1 LPTQETIQALN
12 SWANWIS
19 FAKTEQYQVLDKL
32 PHRCIALFAGNRS
45 GKTASVAKHYVDR
58 LIGKASVPYKNKLMG
73 KVRCMSSSLP
83 ESNDPDVTD
92 NAQYIELR
100 RLIPS
105 EMIIKDVTARSA
117 NLVVRR
123 PVGLSSKK
131 TVFEFR
137 SSKQEMQ
144 DLGKINLSSLWHD
157 EETPDDK
164 RTECAA
170 RLMQEDGDEIFSITT
185 TNPYCFD
192 EETELL
198 TNRGWKFYDEILMS
212 DEIMTHNKMGYM
224 EWKKLEGFHVY
235 KYKGNLTH
243 LWHKSFDAAVTPNHK
258 WLVSNTRNQAKWYL
272 EETKNLNSK
281 HIIKRIEHTV
291 LGDDNEEY
299 SDELIALLGWLVT
312 DGSVARQS
320 VVITQSLTAN
330 GKKCNDIDVL
340 AADFNVK
347 VTDHPYPDRIINGRE
362 VTKNGICRR
371 WSFRGEDRKR
381 MLSFVEVTG
390 YKKSLSQEF
399 ICSLSKRQLKI
410 LYNAI
415 IDGDGNRGNGGSIR
429 IAQVENP
436 KLMDNFQL
444 IATLLGKL
452 ASRSEW
458 YDKTRDILFNK
469 AHVYS
474 DSSRFRK
481 NTHIKSLNVK
491 SIPYNG
497 FVWCPTTSNKTTV
510 VRRNGCVSISGNSY
524 VYDEVFVPAS
534 YVYRTKKVIAHT
546 GEERV
551 EKRLKG
557 NTDIACII
565 MSTYDNPTLSE
576 DAIQRM
582 IDKCADPVQVD
593 LRIYGTFRQ
602 ASGRIHKTYNPK
614 YCFIPFTRY
623 FPDGIPYEWF
633 HCRGIDYHESRTP
646 WSVGWMA
653 LSPTNEAF
661 LWQEFHPAI
670 DGPNAYNTYDICKTI
685 ARNSQEFIY
694 TVNLIDALANK
705 KQANSGFSTTDD
717 MNRHFH
723 EMRRTSGIGAQCFWE
738 GWNTKGTTGRD
749 NVSLR
754 FKNAVRC
761 GKPFNNKVRE
771 AGRVSYLPTLWIC
784 DTAPKF
790 HHSIMNWRYGEYVT
804 STTRAVN
811 DPKNVP
817 MQKNSHDCCVL
828 EALFKDSRV
837 QNASHFMKNRPP
849 LQGVRRRSVTGR

>member
-185 TNPYCFD
+185 TNPYSYC
-192 EETELL
+192 
-198 TNRGWKFYDEILMS
+198 YD
-212 DEIMTHNKMGYM
+212 D
-224 EWKKLEGFHVY
+224 
-235 KYKGNLTH
+235 
-243 LWHKSFDAAVTPNHK
+243 
-258 WLVSNTRNQAKWYL
+258 
-272 EETKNLNSK
+272 
-281 HIIKRIEHTV
+281 
-291 LGDDNEEY
+291 
-299 SDELIALLGWLVT
+299 
-312 DGSVARQS
+312 
-320 VVITQSLTAN
+320 
-330 GKKCNDIDVL
+330 
-340 AADFNVK
+340 
-347 VTDHPYPDRIINGRE
+347 
-362 VTKNGICRR
+362 
-371 WSFRGEDRKR
+371 
-381 MLSFVEVTG
+381 
-390 YKKSLSQEF
+390 
-399 ICSLSKRQLKI
+399 
-410 LYNAI
+410 
-415 IDGDGNRGNGGSIR
+415 
-429 IAQVENP
+429 
-436 KLMDNFQL
+436 
-444 IATLLGKL
+444 
-452 ASRSEW
+452 
-458 YDKTRDILFNK
+458 
-469 AHVYS
+469 
-474 DSSRFRK
+474 
-481 NTHIKSLNVK
+481 
-491 SIPYNG
+491 
-497 FVWCPTTSNKTTV
+497 
-510 VRRNGCVSISGNSY
+510 
-524 VYDEVFVPAS
+524 VFVPAS
-534 YVYRTKKVIAHT
+534 YVYRTKKVVAHT